1 MIRRPP
7 RSTRTYTLFPYTTLF
22 RSHWKLRLDYAG
34 RSRGNQAD
42 MAKDTSPF
50 VVGEYWLDKRRDGKA
65 GNVWQIARYSAESRS
80 IIYRSTKRGDLE
92 DAKGVLLAFVN
103 QERAK
108 GRQTAEEAGVLP
120 QLFLYYEEHGKHVR
134 KPDVIEGSMRA
145 FIGFLMQDEA
155 GLAVTVSGMT
165 PNLIK
170 RLIPWRSVAH
180 RHAVPRTGKPYK
192 YTTKDRTS
200 VAQGT

>member
-7 RSTRTYTLFPYTTLF
+7 VSNLPDTLFPYTPLF
-22 RSHWKLRLDYAG
+22 RS
-34 RSRGNQAD
+34 
-42 MAKDTSPF
+42 
-50 VVGEYWLDKRRDGKA
+50 
-65 GNVWQIARYSAESRS
+65 
-80 IIYRSTKRGDLE
+80 YRSTKRGDLE

-155 GLAVTVSGMT
+155 GLAVT
-165 PNLIK
+165 
-170 RLIPWRSVAH
+170 
-180 RHAVPRTGKPYK
+180 
-192 YTTKDRTS
+192 
-200 VAQGT
+200 

>member
-1 MIRRPP
+1 
-7 RSTRTYTLFPYTTLF
+7 
-22 RSHWKLRLDYAG
+22 
-34 RSRGNQAD
+34 

-108 GRQTAEEAGVLP
+108 GRQTAEERS
-120 QLFLYYEEHGKHVR
+120 EEHTS
-134 KPDVIEGSMRA
+134 ELQSLMR
-145 FIGFLMQDEA
+145 ISY
-155 GLAVTVSGMT
+155 AVFCLKKKKLT
-165 PNLIK
+165 
-170 RLIPWRSVAH
+170 
-180 RHAVPRTGKPYK
+180 
-192 YTTKDRTS
+192 YTTRNKRNISIYNNKTMTTS
-200 VAQGT
+200 KKFERSHQNRNCVTKNAKWKRNKGSALDIITHYQ

>member
-1 MIRRPP
+1 MRISDWSSDVCSSDP
-7 RSTRTYTLFPYTTLF
+7 
-22 RSHWKLRLDYAG
+22 HWKLRLDYAG

-65 GNVWQIARYSAESRS
+65 GNVWQIARSSAESRS

-108 GRQTAEEAGVLP
+108 GRQTAEEAD
-120 QLFLYYEEHGKHVR
+120 R
-134 KPDVIEGSMRA
+134 KEK
-145 FIGFLMQDEA
+145 
-155 GLAVTVSGMT
+155 GM
-165 PNLIK
+165 N
-170 RLIPWRSVAH
+170 SSH
-180 RHAVPRTGKPYK
+180 
-192 YTTKDRTS
+192 
-200 VAQGT
+200 

>member
-7 RSTRTYTLFPYTTLF
+7 CSSRTDTLFPYTTLF
-22 RSHWKLRLDYAG
+22 RS
-34 RSRGNQAD
+34 
-42 MAKDTSPF
+42 
-50 VVGEYWLDKRRDGKA
+50 
-65 GNVWQIARYSAESRS
+65 
-80 IIYRSTKRGDLE
+80 YRSTKRGDLE

-155 GLAVTVSGMT
+155 GLAVTV
-165 PNLIK
+165 
-170 RLIPWRSVAH
+170 
-180 RHAVPRTGKPYK
+180 
-192 YTTKDRTS
+192 
-200 VAQGT
+200 

>member
-1 MIRRPP
+1 
-7 RSTRTYTLFPYTTLF
+7 
-22 RSHWKLRLDYAG
+22 
-34 RSRGNQAD
+34 

-108 GRQTAEEAGVLP
+108 GRQTAEEAGVLQ
-120 QLFLYYEEHGKHVR
+120 QLRSEEHTSE
-134 KPDVIEGSMRA
+134 IQS
-145 FIGFLMQDEA
+145 LMSIQY
-155 GLAVTVSGMT
+155 AVSCLKNKNT
-165 PNLIK
+165 
-170 RLIPWRSVAH
+170 
-180 RHAVPRTGKPYK
+180 
-192 YTTKDRTS
+192 
-200 VAQGT
+200 

>member
-1 MIRRPP
+1 
-7 RSTRTYTLFPYTTLF
+7 
-22 RSHWKLRLDYAG
+22 
-34 RSRGNQAD
+34 

-134 KPDVIEGSMRA
+134 KPDRSEEHTSELQSLMRISYA
-145 FIGFLMQDEA
+145 VFCLKQKNNQRHTQD
-155 GLAVTVSGMT
+155 
-165 PNLIK
+165 N
-170 RLIPWRSVAH
+170 
-180 RHAVPRTGKPYK
+180 Y
-192 YTTKDRTS
+192 
-200 VAQGT
+200 